1 MIFSFQIQSRLNFA
15 LFNKLNVGQFSWSWF
30 ILDSIQ
36 VQKKKKKLKIRN
48 SVLVIEL
55 RSYISRR
62 GRSVEVK
69 EIFQKDTILRSCVVV
84 VVL

>member
-1 MIFSFQIQSRLNFA
+1 M
-15 LFNKLNVGQFSWSWF
+15 
-30 ILDSIQ
+30 DSIQ
-36 VQKKKKKLKIRN
+36 VQKKKKLKIRN

>member
-15 LFNKLNVGQFSWSWF
+15 LFNKLNVGEFSWSSF
-30 ILDSIQ
+30 SLDSIQ
-36 VQKKKKKLKIRN
+36 VQKKKKLKIRN